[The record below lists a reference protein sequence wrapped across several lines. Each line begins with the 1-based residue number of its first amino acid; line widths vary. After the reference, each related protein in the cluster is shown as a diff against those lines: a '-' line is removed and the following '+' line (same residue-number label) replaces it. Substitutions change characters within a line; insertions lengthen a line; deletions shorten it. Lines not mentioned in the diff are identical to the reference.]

1 MDNDYELIKKF
12 QNGDD
17 EAYNELIR
25 RHLSNTI
32 GFFYN
37 ITSDRMEAEDLAQD
51 VFFKMHK
58 YLKNFKYD
66 SKFSTYLYR
75 ANMNTANSWYKRNKW
90 RKFLHL
96 DQTVEK
102 GEIDHLLEDSWTRK
116 ELWVAVGKL
125 PNKQRTIVML
135 RIAEELPYKKISE
148 ITGISIGSAKVNF
161 HHALKKLK
169 QVLEND

>member
-90 RKFLHL
+90 RK
-96 DQTVEK
+96 K
-102 GEIDHLLEDSWTRK
+102 
-116 ELWVAVGKL
+116 
-125 PNKQRTIVML
+125 
-135 RIAEELPYKKISE
+135 Y
-148 ITGISIGSAKVNF
+148 
-161 HHALKKLK
+161 
-169 QVLEND
+169 